1 MKPIRVLSAAACLS
15 LVLTACS
22 ALGGGGDADPTQ
34 ASPTALTN
42 TIVEPTV
49 ALPPTEA
56 PPTAAPEPTEE
67 PAILVRFANAGE
79 SRNNVVVFDLVAY
92 TGTGSG
98 TLIGWLLDDAGTAF
112 KMGPVEAGAET
123 QFQDA
128 EGRDLFG
135 LFSGAVV
142 SVEDSPDVVEPG
154 VTVLSGSIPPSLLPA
169 LREVAVQAATP
180 TGIAFDPGLREQAQV
195 LETHGGL
202 LDEAAKAND
211 LIGMRVHAEHV
222 INIVVGQNNPQYG
235 DLDGNGET
243 ANPGD
248 GFGVAEYGNGLI
260 TLLDQVLES
269 ADSSER
275 RKGLAQQMRQ
285 CVVNVRNYAT
295 DSVGQSQ
302 AALEAADPASAL
314 VNTDQ
319 VLQFTRAAYGGFDQN
334 GNGAIEYIPLECGA
348 DQAYQ
353 LCKPL
358 TAIELRP
365 AGG

>member
-1 MKPIRVLSAAACLS
+1 MKPSRLFPALVIAS
-15 LVLTACS
+15 LVLSACS
-22 ALGGGGDADPTQ
+22 ALGGGGATEETQ
-34 ASPTALTN
+34 TESPTALTN
-42 TIVEPTV
+42 TIVQPTV

-56 PPTAAPEPTEE
+56 PPTAEPAAEE
-67 PAILVRFANAGE
+67 PDLLVRFANAGE
-79 SRNNVVVFDLVAY
+79 SRNNSVVFQLTSY
-92 TGTGSG
+92 EPPGSG
-98 TLIGWLLDDAGTAF
+98 VLVGWLTDDAGTAF
-112 KMGPVEAGAET
+112 KMGVVEAGTET

-135 LFSGAVV
+135 LFSGALVT
-142 SVEDSPDVVEPG
+142 VEESDAVTEPG
-154 VTVLSGSIPPSLLPA
+154 VIVLSGTIPPSLLPA
-169 LREVAVQAATP
+169 LREVAVRAATP
-180 TGIAFDPGLREQAQV
+180 TGLAFDPGLREQAKI

-211 LIGMRVHAEHV
+211 QIGMRVHAEHV
-222 INIVVGQNNPQYG
+222 VNIVVGQNNPQYG

-248 GFGVAEYGNGLI
+248 GFGLAEYGNGLI
-260 TLLDQVLES
+260 SLLDQVLES

-275 RKGLAQQMRQ
+275 RKELAQNMRQ

-302 AALEAADPASAL
+302 TVLTAPDPASAL

-319 VLQFTRAAYGGFDQN
+319 VLQFTRAAYNGFDQN
-334 GNGAIEYIPLECGA
+334 GNGTIEYLPLECGA

-358 TAIELRP
+358 TAIELKP

>member
-1 MKPIRVLSAAACLS
+1 MNSIRFLAPIVCAS
-15 LVLTACS
+15 LLLTACS
-22 ALGGGGDADPTQ
+22 ALGGGAEPTEG
-34 ASPTALTN
+34 SPTALTN

-49 ALPPTEA
+49 ALPPTEP
-56 PPTAAPEPTEE
+56 PPTIAPEPTEA
-67 PAILVRFANAGE
+67 PALLARFANAGE
-79 SRNNVVVFDLVAY
+79 SRNNVIVFDLTAY
-92 TGTGSG
+92 SPPASG
-98 TLIGWLLDDAGTAF
+98 TLVGWLLDDAGTAF
-112 KMGPVEAGAET
+112 KMGPVQAGAET

-142 SVEDSPDVVEPG
+142 SVEDSEDVTEPG
-154 VTVLSGSIPPSLLPA
+154 VVVLSGTMPPSLLPA
-169 LREVAVQAATP
+169 LREVAVRAATP
-180 TGIAFDPGLREQAQV
+180 AGLAFDPGLREQTKV

-211 LIGMRVHAEHV
+211 QIGMRVHAEHV

-269 ADSSER
+269 GDASER
-275 RKGLAQQMRQ
+275 RKTIAQQMRQ

-302 AALEAADPASAL
+302 TVLAAPDPASAL

-319 VLQFTRAAYGGFDQN
+319 VLQFTRAAYNGFDQN
-334 GNGAIEYIPLECGA
+334 GNGTIEFIPLECGA
-348 DQAYQ
+348 DQGYQ

-358 TAIELRP
+358 TAIELKP